1 MNIKGNSVFWGD
13 PEDTIA
19 NNLFRTSRNSLNP
32 LPGVLAGVGQN
43 LSARPSKPLS
53 LTLGAKRMLSQHWD
67 NSPGLANLGGAS
79 GAMRTALEYCA
90 KEKGEEQKDEE

>member
-1 MNIKGNSVFWGD
+1 MFWGD